1 MVFHSKRKKAS
12 RNLYLGGFTL
22 IEALVGSAIFLL
34 IALSGYKAFVTL
46 MDAVG
51 ASQAKIAATSVANER
66 FEVIRNLPYD
76 DVGLVGGL
84 PVGTVERE
92 ETITRNNYVFDLLYT
107 IRSTDDPFDGTIGG
121 SPNDSSPSDYKLVD
135 LDITCA
141 QCKVFSPLKFT
152 TLVAP
157 HALETASTNGALF
170 VQVFDANGLPIQ
182 GADIHIEN
190 TSTTPDTI
198 IDETTDNEGWLK
210 IVDAPPGVNAY
221 SITASKNGYSTEE
234 TYPIGGAAGIDPL
247 HPDATV
253 VVQQVTQTSFSID
266 RLASIEVSSQGPT
279 AEALCAPVAN
289 VGFSLTGAKL
299 IGNPDILK
307 YDTTDFSTNSGGTLT
322 IPNLEWDT
330 YTFNGLGSTYDI
342 AGIDPFPVFSL
353 TPGQSLNLNI
363 SAVPHVANAL
373 LVSVEDEN
381 GVPIEGAAVRLENS
395 PFDETK
401 TTTASSACAAAGQ
414 VFWNGLATGTYTLT
428 VTKAGYTDYTTTF
441 GASSYSLKKV
451 ILSQ

>member
-12 RNLYLGGFTL
+12 PNFYLSGFTL

-34 IALSGYKAFVTL
+34 IALSGYQAFVTL
-46 MDAVG
+46 MNAVG

-66 FEVIRNLPYD
+66 FEIIRNLPYD

-141 QCKVFSPLKFT
+141 TCRIFPPLKFT

-190 TSTTPDTI
+190 TNTTPDTI

-221 SITASKNGYSTEE
+221 NITASKNGYSTEE
-234 TYPIGGAAGIDPL
+234 TYPIGGDAGVDPL

-266 RLASIEVSSQGPT
+266 RLANIQVASMD
-279 AEALCAPVAN
+279 ALCAPLPN
-289 VGFSLTGAKL
+289 VGFSLTGSKL

-307 YDTTDFSTNSGGTLT
+307 YNTTNFTTGGTGTLS

-330 YTFNGLGSTYDI
+330 YTLAPDSSTYDI
-342 AGIDPFPVFSL
+342 AGIDPFPTFEL
-353 TPGQSLNLNI
+353 EPGQELDLNI
-363 SAVPHVANAL
+363 IAVPHMANAL
-373 LVSVEDEN
+373 LVSVEDEA
-381 GVPIEGAAVRLENS
+381 GLPITGATVHLEKT

-401 TTTASSACAAAGQ
+401 TTGLSATCTVPGQ
-414 VFWNGLATGTYTLT
+414 VFWNGLVSGSYNLT
-428 VTKAGYTDYTTTF
+428 VSKSGYTDYTETF
-441 GASSYSLKKV
+441 PITSYDIKKV
-451 ILSQ
+451 ILTQ

>member
-12 RNLYLGGFTL
+12 QNPHLGGFTL
-22 IEALVGSAIFLL
+22 IEALVGSAIFLI
-34 IALSGYKAFVTL
+34 IAMSGYKAFVTI

-84 PVGTVERE
+84 PVGTFERE

-141 QCKVFSPLKFT
+141 QCKIFPPLKFT
-152 TLVAP
+152 TIVAP
-157 HALETASTNGALF
+157 HSLETASTNGALF
-170 VQVFDANGLPIQ
+170 IQVFDANGLAVP
-182 GADIHIEN
+182 GAEVHIEN
-190 TSTTPDTI
+190 TNTNPDTI
-198 IDETTDNEGWLK
+198 IDETTDNEGWIK

-221 SITASKNGYSTEE
+221 SITASKDHYSTER
-234 TYPIGGAAGIDPL
+234 TYPIGGDAGIDPL

-266 RLASIEVSSQGPT
+266 RLANIEVTSKGPT
-279 AEALCAPVAN
+279 VEALCAPIAN

-299 IGNPDILK
+299 IGNPNILK
-307 YDTTDFSTNSGGTLT
+307 YNTTNFSTDSGGTLT

-330 YTFNGLGSTYDI
+330 YTFNGLGTTYDI
-342 AGIDPFPVFSL
+342 AGIDPFPIFPL
-353 TPGQSLNLNI
+353 TPGQTLNLNI
-363 SAVPHVANAL
+363 VAVPHIANAL

-381 GVPIEGAAVRLENS
+381 GVPIEGASVRLENS
-395 PFDETK
+395 PFDATK
-401 TTTASSACAAAGQ
+401 ITTSSSPCVAVGQ
-414 VFWNGLATGTYTLT
+414 VFWNGLTAGTYNLT
-428 VTKAGYTDYTTTF
+428 VTKSGYQDYTTTF
-441 GASSYSLKKV
+441 DASSYRTERVTLTP
-451 ILSQ
+451 

>member
-1 MVFHSKRKKAS
+1 MVFHSKRKNAL
-12 RNLYLGGFTL
+12 RILNFRGFTL
-22 IEALVGSAIFLL
+22 IEALVGSAIFLI
-34 IALSGYKAFVTL
+34 IALSGYQAFVAL
-46 MDAVG
+46 MNAVG

-92 ETITRNNYVFDLLYT
+92 ETITRNNYVFELLYT

-135 LDITCA
+135 LDITCP
-141 QCKVFSPLKFT
+141 QCRIFPPLKFT
-152 TLVAP
+152 TLVGP

-170 VQVFDANGLPIQ
+170 IQVFDANGLPIQ
-182 GADIHIEN
+182 GANVHIEN
-190 TSTTPDTI
+190 PNTNPDTI
-198 IDETTDNEGWLK
+198 IDETTDNEGWIK

-221 SITASKNGYSTEE
+221 SINATKSGYSTEQ

-266 RLASIEVSSQGPT
+266 RLANIAVTSKGQT
-279 AEALCAPVAN
+279 AEALCAPIAN
-289 VGFSLTGAKL
+289 VGFSLTGSKL
-299 IGNPDILK
+299 IGNPNILK
-307 YDTTDFSTNSGGTLT
+307 YNTTNFSTNSGGTLT

-330 YTFNGLGSTYDI
+330 YTFTGLGTTYDI
-342 AGIDPFPVFSL
+342 AGIDPFPIFPL
-353 TPGQSLNLNI
+353 TPGQTLDLNI
-363 SAVPHVANAL
+363 VAVPHIANAL

-381 GVPIEGAAVRLENS
+381 GVPIEGASVRLEHS
-395 PFDETK
+395 PFNETK
-401 TTTASSACAAAGQ
+401 TTASSSPCVAAGQ
-414 VFWNGLATGTYTLT
+414 VFWNGLTSGTYTLT
-428 VTKAGYTDYTTTF
+428 VSKTGYTDYTITF
-441 GASSYSLKKV
+441 DATSYSVKEV

>member
-12 RNLYLGGFTL
+12 QNPHLGGFTL
-22 IEALVGSAIFLL
+22 IEALVGSAIFLI
-34 IALSGYKAFVTL
+34 IAMSGYKAFVTI

-84 PVGTVERE
+84 PVGTFERE

-141 QCKVFSPLKFT
+141 QCKIFPPLKFT
-152 TLVAP
+152 TIVAP
-157 HALETASTNGALF
+157 HSLETASTNGALF
-170 VQVFDANGLPIQ
+170 IQVFDANGLAVP
-182 GADIHIEN
+182 GAEVHIEN
-190 TSTTPDTI
+190 TNTNPDTI
-198 IDETTDNEGWLK
+198 IDETTDNEGWIK

-221 SITASKNGYSTEE
+221 SITASKDDYSTER
-234 TYPIGGAAGIDPL
+234 TYPIGGDAGIDPL

-266 RLASIEVSSQGPT
+266 RLANIQAT
-279 AEALCAPVAN
+279 TTDALCVPVPSI
-289 VGFSLTGAKL
+289 GFSLTGSKL

-307 YDTTDFSTNSGGTLT
+307 YNTTNFTTNGTGTLS
-322 IPNLEWDT
+322 IPDLEWDT
-330 YTFNGLGSTYDI
+330 YLIGQNGTAYDI
-342 AGIDPFPVFSL
+342 AGVNPFPNFSL
-353 TPGQSLNLNI
+353 SPGETLDLNI
-363 SAVPHVANAL
+363 VVTPHIANAL
-373 LVSVEDEN
+373 LVYIEDEN
-381 GVPIEGAAVRLENS
+381 GAPVDGASVTIEKDVFS
-395 PFDETK
+395 ETK
-401 TTTASSACAAAGQ
+401 TTGMTAACTTPGQ
-414 VFWNGLATGTYTLT
+414 VFWNGLTAGTYNLT
-428 VTKAGYTDYTTTF
+428 VTKSGYQDYTATF
-441 GASSYSLKKV
+441 DASSYKTERVTLTP
-451 ILSQ
+451 